1 MSLHLFLTYE
11 ALKPDFF
18 FWQCHLSCR
27 ILVPQSKIE
36 FWPPQWKNQVLT
48 IELAENL
55 PDFVLIYL
63 WLNLIV
69 PMASKLSFHF
79 FIRQISKEIDL
90 FLLVDPLGY
99 VRVQM
104 GRNVHI
110 NVEKDI
116 LNKFYREILLT
127 FGWITKY

>member
-1 MSLHLFLTYE
+1 
-11 ALKPDFF
+11 
-18 FWQCHLSCR
+18 
-27 ILVPQSKIE
+27 
-36 FWPPQWKNQVLT
+36 
-48 IELAENL
+48 
-55 PDFVLIYL
+55 
-63 WLNLIV
+63 
-69 PMASKLSFHF
+69 MASKLSFHF

-127 FGWITKY
+127 FG